1 VEVSL
6 PNILL
11 GLKFSWPIY
20 KSGFHVLIASAVEQG
35 GTWAFAEAFHWSVW
49 VVLGATAITVA
60 LFITLVE
67 TLRLG
72 TRRTGRGCGAGAGT
86 AWGRW

>member
-1 VEVSL
+1 
-6 PNILL
+6 
-11 GLKFSWPIY
+11 
-20 KSGFHVLIASAVEQG
+20 VLIASAVEQG

-67 TLRLG
+67 TFTFGNHANRKGLRG
-72 TRRTGRGCGAGAGT
+72 WSWYSMGKMVSYSVMP
-86 AWGRW
+86 AW